1 MSDTKISDAAVEAA
15 SASMEAT
22 KNSLEMTP
30 LDRIRLMLTAA
41 LPHLHPQPAELA
53 EQQGVELPPPDEKL
67 LHFYDVSTYPQ
78 LVEALEEHVM
88 KLLDLRKR
96 NVKPWEDTFPP
107 TLLPK
112 YERDQHPVFAKDLLA
127 LADKWQDAA
136 AETWGEGPVNST
148 KQDCCDEL
156 RGVVSAS
163 IYARTDLATNIG
175 GAK

>member
-1 MSDTKISDAAVEAA
+1 MVQFQSPTPIQHGTKIY
-15 SASMEAT
+15 
-22 KNSLEMTP
+22 
-30 LDRIRLMLTAA
+30 
-41 LPHLHPQPAELA
+41 LHPQPAELA

-156 RGVVSAS
+156 RDVVSAS
-163 IYARTDLATNIG
+163 IYAHAALATKIG